1 MEKNIVDKIAKIAK
15 IDLTTNEKKK
25 FEKDIT
31 NILDSFSK
39 LDEIDVKN
47 IEPTFNPLKSKNLP
61 REDKIEPC
69 LTQKEALAN
78 TKLQQKGYFKGPK
91 AI

>member
-1 MEKNIVDKIAKIAK
+1 MEKNIVDKVSKIAK
-15 IDLTTNEKKK
+15 INLTNDEKKK

-39 LDEIDVKN
+39 LDEVDVKN
-47 IEPTFNPLKSKNLP
+47 IEPTFNPLKSKNIP
-61 REDKIEPC
+61 REDKVENC

-78 TKLQQKGYFKGPK
+78 TTLTEKGYFKGPR